1 MSKIVCRIMQILR
14 LMRPY
19 LRLKKRGGSLECGGA
34 ESIYTDT
41 DSFR

>member
-19 LRLKKRGGSLECGGA
+19 LRLKKGGGSLECGGA
-34 ESIYTDT
+34 ESVHTDT
-41 DSFR
+41 HGYR